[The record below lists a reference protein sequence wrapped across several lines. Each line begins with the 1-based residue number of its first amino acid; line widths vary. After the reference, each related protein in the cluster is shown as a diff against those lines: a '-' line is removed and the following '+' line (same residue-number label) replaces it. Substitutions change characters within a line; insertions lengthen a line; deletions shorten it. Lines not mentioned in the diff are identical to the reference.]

1 MLNVLLDGGSDIT
14 LIREE
19 PTRKLG
25 LLGVSQKVVI
35 TTGGGGRMKASK
47 RVKMVVTNP
56 ERETIN
62 LQAWTVPK
70 VCEPLSKID
79 WSQEKTHL
87 ADLPLKATRGRI
99 DLLLGSYHVDA
110 IVARKVR
117 SGKELEPVAAK
128 TRFGWLVVS
137 QSGETNTNR
146 CFSMTRELK
155 DLEIDRVLK
164 EFFATENYGAE
175 KVEEFLTK
183 EEEEALKIVS
193 RETRKRSR
201 I

>member
-1 MLNVLLDGGSDIT
+1 M
-14 LIREE
+14 
-19 PTRKLG
+19 
-25 LLGVSQKVVI
+25 
-35 TTGGGGRMKASK
+35 
-47 RVKMVVTNP
+47 
-56 ERETIN
+56 
-62 LQAWTVPK
+62 
-70 VCEPLSKID
+70 
-79 WSQEKTHL
+79 
-87 ADLPLKATRGRI
+87 PLKATRGRI

-146 CFSMTRELK
+146 CFSMTREQK

-164 EFFATENYGAE
+164 EFFATENYEAE